1 MRMNVK
7 LGRTAVIQ
15 TLSAATRLVPL
26 LVPVFRDMQGM
37 VCLVL
42 VS

>member
-7 LGRTAVIQ
+7 LGRTAVMQ

-26 LVPVFRDMQGM
+26 LVPVFRVMQEM